1 MNKKVILEGE
11 KVYKQVNFTLEG
23 SEVLT
28 KKWTALMV
36 FEKVYNNQ
44 QKRSFES
51 PDSVVCMEDFLMLLR
66 PFSLCK
72 SKKFYHYKWLDMNIG
87 LHQGLE
93 MSP

>member
-1 MNKKVILEGE
+1 
-11 KVYKQVNFTLEG
+11 
-23 SEVLT
+23 
-28 KKWTALMV
+28 MV